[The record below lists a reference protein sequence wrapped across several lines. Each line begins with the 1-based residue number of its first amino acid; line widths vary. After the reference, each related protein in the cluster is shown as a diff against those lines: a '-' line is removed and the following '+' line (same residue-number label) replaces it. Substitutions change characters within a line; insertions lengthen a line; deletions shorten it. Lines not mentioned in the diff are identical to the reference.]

1 MPFGVFFPI
10 IVYAFIVFEIYFFPS
25 HLVITISTSSR
36 YFNRCLFCKGNILL
50 LKRYTKQQLTYYK
63 FFMEAVILQHY
74 ALCIKILISVVV
86 DNSLSSGTAGSL
98 CIKSI
103 SLL

>member
-25 HLVITISTSSR
+25 HLVITISTSSM
-36 YFNRCLFCKGNILL
+36 YFNRCLFCEGNILL
-50 LKRYTKQQLTYYK
+50 LKRYIKQQLTYYK